1 MQLNPPQFHARFA
14 IDADG
19 DQVFLYDSEANNFG
33 LLHGF
38 DFGQPSEIC
47 GFTDDVL
54 LNPGRDI
61 MTDQSVSLVPDGARS
76 GQFVVVD
83 NPTPGTENSGEGCDQ
98 AVTFRRGDATGD
110 GGTDITDGVF
120 ILNYLFLG
128 TRAPDCLDAADTD
141 DNGNVDLSDAIRVL
155 NFLFLGGAA
164 PLAPGPAVCGSDSAD
179 DALADCVYEANCG

>member
-1 MQLNPPQFHARFA
+1 
-14 IDADG
+14 
-19 DQVFLYDSEANNFG
+19 
-33 LLHGF
+33 
-38 DFGQPSEIC
+38 
-47 GFTDDVL
+47 
-54 LNPGRDI
+54 
-61 MTDQSVSLVPDGARS
+61 
-76 GQFVVVD
+76 VVD

-164 PLAPGPAVCGSDSAD
+164 PLAPGPAACGSDPGD